1 MKKNKLSSLADK
13 PYLVW
18 SILFI
23 IAPLLMVAYYALTD
37 KSGAFSLASVEQIP
51 TYITTILLSVLYGV
65 AATAI
70 CLVLGFPFAY
80 IFSKAPQKYKNIVV
94 LLVMLPMWMNFLIR
108 TYSWMTILGD
118 SGVINTILN
127 VLGLK
132 QLKLINNGAAV
143 ILGMVYNFLPYMIL
157 PIFSVLTKLDNS
169 LIEAAQD
176 LGSNKFEV
184 IKNVI
189 IPLSKPGILSGI
201 TMVFVPCVSTFYI
214 TQKLGG
220 GQVVLIGDVIETQ
233 FQSANNYNLGAALS
247 FVLMI
252 LIFICLGVMNY
263 FGAPIAVMMLFSLNS
278 TSSTYIFSG
287 FSTHWYNEMFKDTVA
302 VQALKNT
309 VLLAVCTALV
319 STVLGVLAAVGLFN
333 SKSKLYKSA
342 MMTTTNIPMMNP
354 EIVTG
359 IAMMLLFVFAGSL
372 VNKSDIL
379 GFWTLLIAHVTFA
392 LPYVILNVIPKL
404 KQFDMHVYEAA
415 LDLGCK
421 PIKAFFK
428 VVMPEILS
436 GIITGCVMS
445 FTLSLD
451 DFIISYFT
459 NGPSFQTLPIYI
471 FSMTK
476 KRVKPD
482 MYALSTLM
490 FISILVLLVL
500 MNIAQSKAEKKGKR
514 EAK

>member
-1 MKKNKLSSLADK
+1 MKKKTPFISKL
-13 PYLVW
+13 Y
-18 SILFI
+18 
-23 IAPLLMVAYYALTD
+23 VA
-37 KSGAFSLASVEQIP
+37 
-51 TYITTILLSVLYGV
+51 
-65 AATAI
+65 
-70 CLVLGFPFAY
+70 
-80 IFSKAPQKYKNIVV
+80 
-94 LLVMLPMWMNFLIR
+94 
-108 TYSWMTILGD
+108 
-118 SGVINTILN
+118 
-127 VLGLK
+127 
-132 QLKLINNGAAV
+132 
-143 ILGMVYNFLPYMIL
+143 
-157 PIFSVLTKLDNS
+157 
-169 LIEAAQD
+169 
-176 LGSNKFEV
+176 
-184 IKNVI
+184 
-189 IPLSKPGILSGI
+189 
-201 TMVFVPCVSTFYI
+201 
-214 TQKLGG
+214 
-220 GQVVLIGDVIETQ
+220 
-233 FQSANNYNLGAALS
+233 
-247 FVLMI
+247 
-252 LIFICLGVMNY
+252 LIFVFLY
-263 FGAPIAVMMLFSLNS
+263 APILVMMLFSLNS

-333 SKSKLYKSA
+333 SKSKLYKIA